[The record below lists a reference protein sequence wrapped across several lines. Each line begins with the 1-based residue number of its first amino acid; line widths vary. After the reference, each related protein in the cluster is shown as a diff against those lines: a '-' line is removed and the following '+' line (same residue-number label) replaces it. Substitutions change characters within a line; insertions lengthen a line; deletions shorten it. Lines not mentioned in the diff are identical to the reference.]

1 MVSVMGKMNEK
12 KKKQY
17 LEKKAKKKNINKC

>member
-1 MVSVMGKMNEK
+1 LNRNVTVPNNRNEK

-17 LEKKAKKKNINKC
+17 LSSMR